1 MIFSIEIK
9 DTDCITVAH
18 NKELLFKELSLMID
32 DCIASNGTFL
42 QIEIDSDAAYKIFDK
57 DTGKWE
63 KTTWG
68 KRIG

>member
-9 DTDCITVAH
+9 DTDCITVSH

-32 DCIASNGTFL
+32 DCIASKGTFFKM
-42 QIEIDSDAAYKIFDK
+42 EIDSDAAYKIFDK
-57 DTGKWE
+57 DTCKWGK
-63 KTTWG
+63 TIWG